1 MKKYL
6 ALVFWVF
13 MGIGMSANLAIAQKK
28 KHVTTKK
35 KKTHT
40 VQKQTSSKKQHP
52 VKTVKVHAANGLD
65 NSLLFDRSYVLATD
79 TEGLIKDSSA
89 IIALNTFIVNAI
101 YQRAFPGCQIFA
113 AKNGKVIYSKNF
125 GTYNYNNTYPVT
137 DTTLYDVASCTKI
150 VATTLA
156 LMKLYDEGKLSLDS
170 PLVAYI
176 PALVQNSDKAR
187 LRIGDLMLHQAGL
200 KAWIPFYKATLD
212 TVDKSG
218 PNWGIYRQTGQQNFD
233 IPVAKNLYIQ
243 NSYVD
248 TIWKAIIESPL
259 ENLGR
264 YVYSDLDFLFLQ
276 KVVEAITKMP
286 LQQYVY
292 KNFYQPLGLYHT
304 MFNPWQRGL
313 AAQCAPTENDMV
325 FREQVVQGYVHDPA
339 AAMLGGVAGHA
350 GVFSIKTD
358 LAVIMQLLL
367 NGGVYNGT
375 RYFSKETVQLFTA
388 YHSQLSRRGY
398 CFDKPNKDAGD
409 GGPAANA
416 CSKFAFGHQGFT
428 GTCVWADPA
437 TGIVFI
443 FLSNRVYPNAENQ
456 LINRMSVRTEAQQY
470 IYKALGY

>member
-1 MKKYL
+1 MKKYFAFVVLILLGMCMSSDYAL
-6 ALVFWVF
+6 AQRKK
-13 MGIGMSANLAIAQKK
+13 SAAS
-28 KHVTTKK
+28 K
-35 KKTHT
+35 KKTTHT
-40 VQKQTSSKKQHP
+40 VHKKASSKKQYPAKNVEIHTA
-52 VKTVKVHAANGLD
+52 KGLD
-65 NSLLFDRSYVLATD
+65 NSLLFDKSYMLSKD
-79 TEGLIKDSSA
+79 TLGLIKDSNA
-89 IIALNTFIVNAI
+89 IITLNTFIVNAI
-101 YQRAFPGCQIFA
+101 YQRAFPGCQVFA
-113 AKNGKVIYSKNF
+113 SKNGKVIYSKNF
-125 GTYNYNNTYPVT
+125 GTYNYDNAYPVT

-156 LMKLYDEGKLSLDS
+156 LMKLYDEGRLSLDS

-176 PALVQNSDKAR
+176 PALVQNTDKAN
-187 LRIGDLMLHQAGL
+187 LRISDLMLHQAGL

-218 PNWGIYRQTGQQNFD
+218 PDWSIYRQTGQQNFD
-233 IPVAKNLYIQ
+233 IPVAKNLYIK

-259 ENLGR
+259 ENLGH

-292 KNFYQPLGLYHT
+292 KNFYAPLGLHHT

-313 AAQCAPTENDMV
+313 ATQCAPTENDMV
-325 FREQVVQGYVHDPA
+325 FREQVVQGYVHDPG
-339 AAMLGGVAGHA
+339 AAMMGGIAGHA
-350 GVFSIKTD
+350 GVFSVKTD
-358 LAVIMQLLL
+358 LAVIMQMLL

-375 RYFSKETVQLFTA
+375 RYFSRGTVQLFTA
-388 YHSQLSRRGY
+388 YHSKLSRRGY

-443 FLSNRVYPNAENQ
+443 FLSNRVYPSAENW
-456 LINRMSVRTEAQQY
+456 LINKMSVRTEAQQY